1 VSATFVGNG
10 VNGVERDR
18 LLQRRAIRNGD
29 QVDYLALQVHPYN
42 KKYFISAFDPDS
54 LSNPRY
60 SHNSYTHLYLV
71 DP

>member
-10 VNGVERDR
+10 VNCVERDA
-18 LLQRRAIRNGD
+18 LFQSPAICNRD
-29 QVDYLALQVHPYN
+29 QVDYLTLEVHPYN
-42 KKYFISAFDPDS
+42 EKYFITAIDPDS
-54 LSNPRY
+54 LSYPWY